1 MLIFAVLFPN
11 IRAEKIVMSI
21 LSSIPLFSIGGSI
34 LGTSASLLATA
45 AIFAGWALILLVLH
59 PLHAS
64 LFILAA
70 LFEYGLITWF
80 GFHLWFNFFSFFICY
95 IILFVLYTLF
105 LRKLIPLPQSD
116 IEHLIKLSELKQQN
130 LLTDEEYTAAKK
142 RLLKI
147 RR

>member
-1 MLIFAVLFPN
+1 
-11 IRAEKIVMSI
+11 MSI
-21 LSSIPLFSIGGSI
+21 LSSIPLFSVGGTI

-59 PLHAS
+59 PLHAT

-70 LFEYGLITWF
+70 LFEYALISWF

-95 IILFVLYTLF
+95 ILLFVLYSLF
-105 LRKLIPLPQSD
+105 LRKLLPLPKSD
-116 IEHLIKLSELKQQN
+116 IEQLIKLSELKKQD

-147 RR
+147 RH